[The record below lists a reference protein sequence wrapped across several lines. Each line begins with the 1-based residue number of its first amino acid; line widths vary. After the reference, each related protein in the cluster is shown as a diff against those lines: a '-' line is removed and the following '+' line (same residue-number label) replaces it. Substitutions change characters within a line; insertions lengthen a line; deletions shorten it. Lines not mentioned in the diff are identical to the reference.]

1 MVVGNGMMANAFAM
15 RKNDEK
21 HIIFASG
28 ISNSTETS
36 REAFLREEHLLHPT
50 IETYPDKIIVYF
62 STCGIYDST
71 LHNSPYIHH
80 KLEME
85 RLLRKHSQ
93 AFIIFRLPQVVGH
106 THSPTLI
113 NFLYHKII
121 NQQPFELWSN
131 SKRNLIDVQDV
142 AKTVNY
148 ILDHQL
154 FINQIVNL
162 AAPYSN
168 SVDEII
174 AILERLTQK
183 RAVYQ
188 RLLKG
193 GSYNIDLTQIQD
205 IYRRLGINFGTNY
218 TEDVIRKYYT
228 QNEICTLNLSR

>member
-1 MVVGNGMMANAFAM
+1 MVIGNGMMANAFAM

-28 ISNSTETS
+28 VSNSTETS
-36 REAFLREEHLLHPT
+36 REAFLREERLLHHI
-50 IETYPDKIIVYF
+50 IEAYPDKIIVYF

-93 AFIIFRLPQVVGH
+93 TFIIFRLPQVVGH

-121 NQQPFELWSN
+121 NQQPFELWEN

-154 FINQIVNL
+154 FINQVVNL

-168 SVDEII
+168 SVDDII

-205 IYRRLGINFGTNY
+205 IYRRLGINFGANY
-218 TEDVIRKYYT
+218 TEDVIRKYYK

>member
-1 MVVGNGMMANAFAM
+1 MVIGNGMMANAFAM

-28 ISNSTETS
+28 VSNSTETS
-36 REAFLREEHLLHPT
+36 REAFLREERLLHHT
-50 IETYPDKIIVYF
+50 IETHPSKITVYF

-71 LHNSPYIHH
+71 LQNSPYIHH

-121 NQQPFELWSN
+121 NQQSFELWEN

-154 FINQIVNL
+154 FISQIVNL

-168 SVDEII
+168 IIDDII

>member
-1 MVVGNGMMANAFAM
+1 MIVGNGMMANAFAM

-28 ISNSTETS
+28 VSNSTETS
-36 REAFLREEHLLHPT
+36 REAFLREERLLHHT
-50 IETYPDKIIVYF
+50 IEIHPSKITVYF

-71 LHNSPYIHH
+71 LQNSPYIHH

-121 NQQPFELWSN
+121 NQQSFELWEN

-154 FINQIVNL
+154 FISQIVNL

-168 SVDEII
+168 IIDDII

-205 IYRRLGINFGTNY
+205 IYRRLGINFGANY
-218 TEDVIRKYYT
+218 TEDVIRKYYK